1 MNQHLL
7 APGAS
12 SLDASLRL
20 AAPEV
25 TQESDRLW
33 LLCLENRFPLRVSAP
48 VDDSFLLF
56 DAPAPAACE
65 LEQAAHWLL
74 WNASFVGH
82 AKIALLPHP
91 WRLRLRSEIPLDE
104 EANISAR
111 ISETLHGLRTACRL
125 LAGQPDSA
133 DAAPLAVLA
142 GDGSGH
148 KPGNLPAL
156 LRETGWP
163 FQERAG
169 GVAAVELAMRGSCR
183 VLLEENTFGV
193 RAAMELLRSDS
204 LAPRS
209 LLALA
214 ALLLSAGGTLRLA
227 RPYAADAA
235 GTFTCGFEVQFA
247 GEITAGELEH
257 ALEALAVACWA
268 CKEEVHSILENS
280 VAESYLAIR
289 NLPPLLA
296 REEF

>member
-1 MNQHLL
+1 
-7 APGAS
+7 
-12 SLDASLRL
+12 
-20 AAPEV
+20 V
-25 TQESDRLW
+25 TQEGDRRW
-33 LLCLENRFPLRVSAP
+33 LLCLENQLPLRVSAP

-65 LEQAAHWLL
+65 LEQAPYWLL
-74 WNASFVGH
+74 WNASFAGH

-91 WRLRLRSEIPLDE
+91 WRLRVRAEIPVPQD
-104 EANISAR
+104 ANTSAR
-111 ISETLHGLRTACRL
+111 IAETLHGLRAACQL
-125 LAGQPDSA
+125 LAGEPASA
-133 DAAPLAVLA
+133 DVAPVAVPA
-142 GDGSGH
+142 GDGIGH

-163 FQERAG
+163 FQERVG
-169 GVAAVELAMRGSCR
+169 GAAAVELAMRGGCR
-183 VLLEENTFGV
+183 DLLEESTLGV

-209 LLALA
+209 LVALA
-214 ALLLSAGGTLRLA
+214 ALLLGAGGTLRLA

-235 GTFTCGFEVQFA
+235 GTFTCGFEVRFA
-247 GEITAGELEH
+247 GETTAGELEH

-268 CKEEVHSILENS
+268 CKEEVHSLLDNS